1 MPNINSVAIIEQK
14 IADAQDDLAQKQLT
28 ANSAFLESE
37 DGPPEAQERARA
49 ARDDLAD
56 AQLRI
61 SALSGA
67 LLEARERTAAR
78 ATAKQARR
86 DAEMWREVD
95 KIAKSRQ
102 QVGVKIDTLILN
114 LVEEFNTLL
123 QLGRDM
129 YDVAPIRGG
138 KFLNSPLAPS
148 TLEAA
153 LRLYMVKQ
161 SFDWAASYPW
171 DKAKINAFSD
181 HVSAGN
187 ATVLNSKPAKKAA

>member
-1 MPNINSVAIIEQK
+1 MLSSIAIEEK
-14 IADAQDDLAQKQLT
+14 IASAQDDLARLQKVANT
-28 ANSAFLESE
+28 AYLVAEDSSDTSAR
-37 DGPPEAQERARA
+37 DKATA
-49 ARDDLAD
+49 ARDDLVD
-56 AQLRI
+56 AQVRI

-67 LLEARERTAAR
+67 LLEARELEAAKV
-78 ATAKQARR
+78 TAKQGKQ

-95 KIAKSRQ
+95 KIAKQRQ
-102 QVGVKIDTLILN
+102 VVGVEIDTLILR
-114 LVEEFNTLL
+114 LREEYNTLL
-123 QLGRDM
+123 QLGRDL

-148 TLEAA
+148 TLEGA

-181 HVSAGN
+181 HVSGGN
-187 ATVLNSKPAKKAA
+187 AVVLSSKPAKKAA